1 VNRSQPTC
9 QVFSMS
15 ELLNLPKPPDYYIRD
30 RHEVWLQDYNNLA
43 IVWTN
48 WKPWRI
54 KFASEADA
62 IMVAE
67 VLAHRE
73 PDRAIQIISALSH
86 EEVLDES

>member
-1 VNRSQPTC
+1 
-9 QVFSMS
+9 MS
-15 ELLNLPKPPDYYIRD
+15 ESDLLNLPKPPTYYIRD
-30 RHEVWLQDYNNLA
+30 RFEWLQDYNNLA

-48 WKPWRI
+48 WKPSRI

-73 PDRAIQIISALSH
+73 SH
-86 EEVLDES
+86 RLRPPTSWV